1 MAKLSIKPLRHSV
14 PYPNEPASNRPGGPF
29 NNPWTRTNLTTE
41 TTLYLRV
48 VTQQKIK
55 LMRTGCALGT
65 SLWLSSLGT
74 AFAGG
79 STQLE
84 IFLMGGA
91 FASTC
96 GGWLLARAL

>member
-1 MAKLSIKPLRHSV
+1 MTKLSIRPLRHYY

-29 NNPWTRTNLTTE
+29 NYPWTRTNLTTE
-41 TTLYLRV
+41 TTLYLSV

-55 LMRTGCALGT
+55 LMRSGSALGT
-65 SLWLSSLGT
+65 GLWLGSLGT

-79 STQLE
+79 SIQLE

-96 GGWLLARAL
+96 GGWLIARAL